1 MIVQCQNCCSE
12 MVYVYLHE
20 IKANASWYKNRFL
33 ELFSI
38 ENRYMSNAIRY
49 SLKLDINFTQIISY
63 VYLKTSE

>member
-20 IKANASWYKNRFL
+20 IKANASWYENRFL

-38 ENRYMSNAIRY
+38 ENSYMSNDTLFFKA
-49 SLKLDINFTQIISY
+49 
-63 VYLKTSE
+63 